1 MSEKK
6 SSTVRRRVCRV
17 AASVTIAG
25 QQDASVQ
32 IGIATTG
39 EPAIAVRIG
48 TLLIYVEDTKALTSL
63 VEAIVGASAVGD
75 RIFGEDRAA
84 DTRRAAAWKAM
95 HSRNR
100 HYA

>member
-6 SSTVRRRVCRV
+6 SSTVRRRICRV
-17 AASVTIAG
+17 AASMTIAG
-25 QQDASVQ
+25 EQDTSVQ
-32 IGIATTG
+32 IGAATTS
-39 EPAIAVRIG
+39 EPAVAVRIG
-48 TLLIYVEDTKALTSL
+48 TMLIYVEDTKALTSL
-63 VEAIVGASAVGD
+63 VEAIVGASGVSD

-84 DTRRAAAWKAM
+84 DARRAGEWKAM

>member
-1 MSEKK
+1 MNEKK

-17 AASVTIAG
+17 AASMTIAG
-25 QQDASVQ
+25 EQDTSVQ
-32 IGIATTG
+32 IAPATTG

-48 TLLIYVEDTKALTSL
+48 TMLIYVEDTKALTSL
-63 VEAIVGASAVGD
+63 VETIVGASVVGD

-84 DTRRAAAWKAM
+84 DTRRAGAWKAM

>member
-17 AASVTIAG
+17 AASMTIAG
-25 QQDASVQ
+25 EQDTSVQ
-32 IGIATTG
+32 IGPATTG
-39 EPAIAVRIG
+39 EPAVALRIG
-48 TLLIYVEDTKALTSL
+48 TMLIYVEDTKALTSL
-63 VEAIVGASAVGD
+63 VEAVVGASVVGD

-84 DTRRAAAWKAM
+84 DTRRAGAWKAM

-100 HYA
+100 QYA